1 MKIHKRI
8 SESYREWDRMNYD
21 YTYVHIPLLAGILV
35 AFFHKKLH
43 IARFLS
49 KLFIMISF
57 AITSYITY
65 IVFTTGN
72 LVLETG
78 SWPAPYGIIFV
89 ADPLSSVL
97 VLTTNV
103 LSVACLFIAPKLVSD
118 EKESYFFYTF
128 AFLLI
133 SGVSGAFLT
142 GDLFNLFVFFEV
154 LLIASY
160 GLIVLGGNKILL
172 RESLKYVL
180 INLFSSIV
188 FVTTIAFLYA
198 IVGTVNMAHIAERV
212 QEVEQT
218 GALTTIGIVFF
229 FVFATKAALFPLY
242 YWMPKSYTVPNPVVS
257 ALFGA
262 LLTKVGI
269 YSIMRI
275 YTLIFVGETELTHN
289 FFIIVAGLSMIFGV
303 IGALS
308 TNDIK
313 LLISYNVIPSICFI
327 LVGIALAN
335 ENGLSGA
342 TYYLM
347 HDMIIKTVLFLIV
360 GVIVYA
366 AGTADLRKLGGL
378 MHVYPQLG
386 WSLFIAAL
394 VLAGIPPLSGFIG
407 KLLLLRGS
415 VENDQILIIIVMLIS
430 SLLILYSVMKIFIQG
445 FWGEKNT
452 NIETKS
458 IRGMLPP
465 IVGLLTISVFL
476 GIGSEFVYPYIN
488 DVATYL
494 LDPEIYINAV
504 LKE

>member
-1 MKIHKRI
+1 MSNLAVLPII
-8 SESYREWDRMNYD
+8 
-21 YTYVHIPLLAGILV
+21 IPLLAGILM
-35 AFFHKKLH
+35 AFFNKKLT
-43 IARFLS
+43 IARTLS
-49 KLFIMISF
+49 KLFIVINLF
-57 AITSYITY
+57 VTAYVTY
-65 IVFTTGN
+65 LVFTQGMI
-72 LVLETG
+72 VLETG
-78 SWPAPYGIIFV
+78 SWEAPYGIVFV
-89 ADPLSSVL
+89 ADPLSIIL
-97 VLTTNV
+97 VLTTNI
-103 LSVACLFIAPKLVSD
+103 LATACLFIAPKLVSNTR
-118 EKESYFFYTF
+118 EKYYFYTF
-128 AFLLI
+128 VFLLI

-154 LLIASY
+154 LLMASY
-160 GLIVLGGNKILL
+160 GLIVLGGGKVQL

-180 INLFSSIV
+180 INLFSSII

-198 IVGTVNMAHIAERV
+198 VVGTVNMAHIAERV

-218 GALTTIGIVFF
+218 GVLTTIGIVLF

-275 YTLIFVGETELTHN
+275 YTLIFIGEVELTTN
-289 FFIIVAGLSMIFGV
+289 FFIVIAGLSMIFGV

-313 LLISYNVIPSICFI
+313 LIVSYNVIPSIGFI
-327 LVGIALAN
+327 LLGIALAN
-335 ENGLSGA
+335 ESGLSGA

-347 HDMIIKTVLFLIV
+347 HDMIIKTALFLIA

-366 AGTADLRKLGGL
+366 AGTSDLRKMGGL
-378 MHVYPQLG
+378 IHHYPALG
-386 WSLFIAAL
+386 WCLFIAGL

-407 KLLLLRGS
+407 KLLLLKGS
-415 VENDQILIIIVMLIS
+415 VENDQIFILIIVLAS

-445 FWGEKNT
+445 FWGERNPAFKG
-452 NIETKS
+452 KS
-458 IRGMLPP
+458 IRGMLTP
-465 IVGLLTISVFL
+465 IVGLLAVSVFL
-476 GIGSEFVYPYIN
+476 GVGAEFVYPYIN
-488 DVATYL
+488 EVAIYL
-494 LDPEIYINAV
+494 LDPEIYIKAV